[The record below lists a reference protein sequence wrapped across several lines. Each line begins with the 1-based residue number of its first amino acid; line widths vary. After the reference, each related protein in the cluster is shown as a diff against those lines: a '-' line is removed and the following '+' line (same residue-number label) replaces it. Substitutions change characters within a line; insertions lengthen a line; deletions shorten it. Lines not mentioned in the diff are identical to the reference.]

1 MSSSYQARGYQRPEE
16 EQPDSNVA
24 ELIGT
29 GLLAGAGL
37 GSIAGIRLGRNTVSR
52 GMDPKQKEN
61 IKRLAEFNKK
71 PAANAG
77 VRQKDLNT
85 PSTLEELSTRIN
97 KDLDALN
104 EYAKTD
110 PELASFLDKAYKETD
125 FAVTPPSKTVVKQL
139 PASPTV
145 NRPNTFVDDYVRD
158 ITEQRIGEQQVDDAL
173 QAFNLTGEARSER
186 ARQYANVR
194 RVQAAA
200 ADDIIDGLR
209 REATVDQAATA
220 TNSGANQE
228 IGRVKHRLQQNEDVN
243 LSKIEMAE
251 DLADTAIQQQVQ
263 NDNIPLTETPN
274 RDAGINLVSSQSVD
288 GLPVDQAEIVAT
300 GQGSVQGKQILENA
314 GLPSGSSSVND
325 LSITNVAKKPALSEV
340 DVDVDELKYWNSPAG
355 KEELLD
361 TSADLAFMDS
371 DIGRKAAAREKIYD
385 AQGIKYDYRNDIEAW
400 KDNWKAQHT
409 VDPETLKVVPKSA
422 AIAKTGQTINVANN
436 STLSQADIDAMNKVG
451 ITGVKSAGVRTSL
464 QDDDLRR
471 KEFTPQQ
478 VARVKNTVRVEKP
491 SSQEF
496 VNEQLEQRLNKLQQE
511 TAELKAK
518 QETLSRASALMAQG
532 LQPGTTRFDNA
543 LAAGMVGKSGLI
555 PRVGRFNEKGDL
567 IRSSA
572 ADRALGVTDPEFQE
586 NVVLSQSLE
595 EALPPT
601 QRLFYEQTSE
611 GQIIPE
617 TVEKRQERPVV
628 ITEEDT
634 KTLKSA
640 GGRIGS
646 TAASKTVIG
655 PYGIEREDFPK
666 ADITKRPT
674 DTGGK
679 KSFSTQPPA
688 AGDPKESMA
697 MAEEVRKIYNNPNIS
712 PEKRAAAAQDF
723 LSSKMGELNI
733 SAIGDS
739 KPLRKNPY
747 GGRRRRRLR

>member
-16 EQPDSNVA
+16 EQPSSNVA

-37 GSIAGIRLGRNTVSR
+37 GSIAGIRLGRGRVAR
-52 GMDPKQKEN
+52 GMDPKKKET
-61 IKRLAEFNKK
+61 IRKLAELNKK

-77 VRQKDLNT
+77 VRQKDLN
-85 PSTLEELSTRIN
+85 IV
-97 KDLDALN
+97 DVA
-104 EYAKTD
+104 
-110 PELASFLDKAYKETD
+110 
-125 FAVTPPSKTVVKQL
+125 PSKTPTSMKEVYQEVSQPVKINKTPQL
-139 PASPTV
+139 TGATKVS
-145 NRPNTFVDDYVRD
+145 RPNTFIDDYVRD

-263 NDNIPLTETPN
+263 NNNISLTETPN

-288 GLPVDQAEIVAT
+288 GLPVDQAEVVAT

-325 LSITNVAKKPALSEV
+325 LSIT
-340 DVDVDELKYWNSPAG
+340 
-355 KEELLD
+355 
-361 TSADLAFMDS
+361 
-371 DIGRKAAAREKIYD
+371 
-385 AQGIKYDYRNDIEAW
+385 
-400 KDNWKAQHT
+400 
-409 VDPETLKVVPKSA
+409 
-422 AIAKTGQTINVANN
+422 NVANN

-478 VARVKNTVRVEKP
+478 VERVKNTVRVEKP

-511 TAELKAK
+511 TTELKAR

-532 LQPGTTRFDNA
+532 LQPGTTKFDNA

-572 ADRALGVTDPEFQE
+572 ADRALGVTDPEFQK

-617 TVEKRQERPVV
+617 TVEKRQERPVR
-628 ITEEDT
+628 ITQEDT

-688 AGDPKESMA
+688 AGDPKESMT

-733 SAIGDS
+733 SAIGDA

-747 GGRRRRRLR
+747 GGRRRRLR

>member
-37 GSIAGIRLGRNTVSR
+37 GSIAGIRLGRGRVAR
-52 GMDPKQKEN
+52 GMDPKQKET
-61 IKRLAEFNKK
+61 IRKLAELNKK

-85 PSTLEELSTRIN
+85 V
-97 KDLDALN
+97 DVA
-104 EYAKTD
+104 
-110 PELASFLDKAYKETD
+110 
-125 FAVTPPSKTVVKQL
+125 PSKTPTSMKEVYQEVSQPVKINKTPQL
-139 PASPTV
+139 TGATKVS
-145 NRPNTFVDDYVRD
+145 RPNTFIDDYVRD

-263 NDNIPLTETPN
+263 NNNIPLTETPN

-325 LSITNVAKKPALSEV
+325 LSITNVA
-340 DVDVDELKYWNSPAG
+340 
-355 KEELLD
+355 
-361 TSADLAFMDS
+361 
-371 DIGRKAAAREKIYD
+371 
-385 AQGIKYDYRNDIEAW
+385 
-400 KDNWKAQHT
+400 
-409 VDPETLKVVPKSA
+409 
-422 AIAKTGQTINVANN
+422 NN

-478 VARVKNTVRVEKP
+478 VERVKNTVRVEKP

-511 TAELKAK
+511 TTELKAK

-628 ITEEDT
+628 RTEDT
-634 KTLKSA
+634 KPLKSA

-688 AGDPKESMA
+688 AGDPKESMT

-733 SAIGDS
+733 SAIGDA

-747 GGRRRRRLR
+747 GGRRRRLR

>member
-37 GSIAGIRLGRNTVSR
+37 GSIAGIRLGRNNISR

-61 IKRLAEFNKK
+61 IRRLAEFNKK
-71 PAANAG
+71 SAANSG
-77 VRQKDLNT
+77 IV
-85 PSTLEELSTRIN
+85 
-97 KDLDALN
+97 
-104 EYAKTD
+104 KTD
-110 PELASFLDKAYKETD
+110 LSEVKVPPSARFNKKGDLIRSSVNRKETIED
-125 FAVTPPSKTVVKQL
+125 LIDDELTVQ
-139 PASPTV
+139 
-145 NRPNTFVDDYVRD
+145 
-158 ITEQRIGEQQVDDAL
+158 
-173 QAFNLTGEARSER
+173 NLTPESRSER
-186 ARQYANVR
+186 ARQNAAVR
-194 RVQAAA
+194 RVREANLAAKG
-200 ADDIIDGLR
+200 DEIIDQLR

-263 NDNIPLTETPN
+263 NNNIPLTETPN

-325 LSITNVAKKPALSEV
+325 LSITNVA
-340 DVDVDELKYWNSPAG
+340 
-355 KEELLD
+355 
-361 TSADLAFMDS
+361 
-371 DIGRKAAAREKIYD
+371 
-385 AQGIKYDYRNDIEAW
+385 
-400 KDNWKAQHT
+400 
-409 VDPETLKVVPKSA
+409 
-422 AIAKTGQTINVANN
+422 NN

-478 VARVKNTVRVEKP
+478 VERVKNTVRVEKP

-511 TAELKAK
+511 TTELKAK

-628 ITEEDT
+628 RTEEDT

-646 TAASKTVIG
+646 TAQTKSVIG

-688 AGDPKESMA
+688 AGDPKESMT

-733 SAIGDS
+733 SAIGDA

-747 GGRRRRRLR
+747 GGRRRRLR

>member
-1 MSSSYQARGYQRPEE
+1 
-16 EQPDSNVA
+16 
-24 ELIGT
+24 
-29 GLLAGAGL
+29 
-37 GSIAGIRLGRNTVSR
+37 
-52 GMDPKQKEN
+52 MDPKQKEN
-61 IKRLAEFNKK
+61 LKRLVEFNKK

-85 PSTLEELSTRIN
+85 VE
-97 KDLDALN
+97 
-104 EYAKTD
+104 
-110 PELASFLDKAYKETD
+110 
-125 FAVTPPSKTVVKQL
+125 VTPSKTVVGEL

-145 NRPNTFVDDYVRD
+145 NRPNTFIDDYVRD

-263 NDNIPLTETPN
+263 NNNIPLTETPN

-325 LSITNVAKKPALSEV
+325 LSITNVA
-340 DVDVDELKYWNSPAG
+340 
-355 KEELLD
+355 
-361 TSADLAFMDS
+361 
-371 DIGRKAAAREKIYD
+371 
-385 AQGIKYDYRNDIEAW
+385 
-400 KDNWKAQHT
+400 
-409 VDPETLKVVPKSA
+409 
-422 AIAKTGQTINVANN
+422 NN

-496 VNEQLEQRLNKLQQE
+496 VNDQLEQRLNKLQQE

-543 LAAGMVGKSGLI
+543 LAAGMVGRSDLRPSSG
-555 PRVGRFNEKGDL
+555 
-567 IRSSA
+567 
-572 ADRALGVTDPEFQE
+572 ADRALGITDSEFQK

-595 EALPPT
+595 GALPTT

-628 ITEEDT
+628 ITEDT

-646 TAASKTVIG
+646 TAQTKSVIG

-688 AGDPKESMA
+688 AGDPKESMT

-733 SAIGDS
+733 SAIGDA

-747 GGRRRRRLR
+747 GGRRRRLR

>member
-1 MSSSYQARGYQRPEE
+1 MDIEDRK
-16 EQPDSNVA
+16 NKV
-24 ELIGT
+24 
-29 GLLAGAGL
+29 AGL
-37 GSIAGIRLGRNTVSR
+37 EAIKN
-52 GMDPKQKEN
+52 KEN
-61 IKRLAEFNKK
+61 LKRLVEFNKK

-85 PSTLEELSTRIN
+85 V
-97 KDLDALN
+97 DVA
-104 EYAKTD
+104 
-110 PELASFLDKAYKETD
+110 
-125 FAVTPPSKTVVKQL
+125 PSKTPTSMKEVYQEVSQPVKIDKTPRL
-139 PASPTV
+139 TGATKVS
-145 NRPNTFVDDYVRD
+145 RPDTFIDDYVRD

-200 ADDIIDGLR
+200 ADDIIEQLR
-209 REATVDQAATA
+209 IEKTAEDMMGPRPKFPIDDPARQKDLYANNPLQFEREVAESTKANLAYSDERAFIEEALTEQRNKRIAGNVDQAATA

-243 LSKIEMAE
+243 LAKIEMAE

-263 NDNIPLTETPN
+263 KNNIPLTETPN

-325 LSITNVAKKPALSEV
+325 LSITNVA
-340 DVDVDELKYWNSPAG
+340 
-355 KEELLD
+355 
-361 TSADLAFMDS
+361 
-371 DIGRKAAAREKIYD
+371 
-385 AQGIKYDYRNDIEAW
+385 
-400 KDNWKAQHT
+400 
-409 VDPETLKVVPKSA
+409 
-422 AIAKTGQTINVANN
+422 NN

-478 VARVKNTVRVEKP
+478 VERVKNTVRVEKP

-511 TAELKAK
+511 TTELKAR

-688 AGDPKESMA
+688 AGDPKESMT

-723 LSSKMGELNI
+723 LSSKMDELNI
-733 SAIGDS
+733 SAIGDA

-747 GGRRRRRLR
+747 GGRRRRLR

>member
-37 GSIAGIRLGRNTVSR
+37 GSIAGIRLGRNNISR

-61 IKRLAEFNKK
+61 IRRLAEFNKK
-71 PAANAG
+71 SAANSG
-77 VRQKDLNT
+77 IV
-85 PSTLEELSTRIN
+85 
-97 KDLDALN
+97 
-104 EYAKTD
+104 KTD
-110 PELASFLDKAYKETD
+110 LSEVKVPPSARFNKKGDLIRSSVNRKETIED
-125 FAVTPPSKTVVKQL
+125 LIDDELTVQ
-139 PASPTV
+139 
-145 NRPNTFVDDYVRD
+145 
-158 ITEQRIGEQQVDDAL
+158 
-173 QAFNLTGEARSER
+173 NLTPESRSER
-186 ARQYANVR
+186 ARQNAAVR
-194 RVQAAA
+194 RVREANLAAKG
-200 ADDIIDGLR
+200 DEIIDQLR

-243 LSKIEMAE
+243 LAKMERAE

-263 NDNIPLTETPN
+263 NNNIPLTETPN

-325 LSITNVAKKPALSEV
+325 LSITNVA
-340 DVDVDELKYWNSPAG
+340 
-355 KEELLD
+355 
-361 TSADLAFMDS
+361 
-371 DIGRKAAAREKIYD
+371 
-385 AQGIKYDYRNDIEAW
+385 
-400 KDNWKAQHT
+400 
-409 VDPETLKVVPKSA
+409 
-422 AIAKTGQTINVANN
+422 NN

-478 VARVKNTVRVEKP
+478 VERVKNTVRVEKP

-511 TAELKAK
+511 TTELKAK

-628 ITEEDT
+628 RTEEDT

-646 TAASKTVIG
+646 TAQTKSVIG

-688 AGDPKESMA
+688 AGDPKESMT

-733 SAIGDS
+733 SAIGDA

-747 GGRRRRRLR
+747 GGRRRRLR

>member
-61 IKRLAEFNKK
+61 LRRLNEFNKK

-200 ADDIIDGLR
+200 ADDIIEQLKIEKTAEDMMGPRRQHPINAPDGKRAKYMKENYPVQYEREVSSALQDEFAYDNERAFIEEVLTER
-209 REATVDQAATA
+209 RNKRIAGNVDQAATA

-263 NDNIPLTETPN
+263 NNNIPLTETPN

-300 GQGSVQGKQILENA
+300 GQGSVQGKQVLENA
-314 GLPSGSSSVND
+314 GLPSGSSSVSD
-325 LSITNVAKKPALSEV
+325 LST
-340 DVDVDELKYWNSPAG
+340 
-355 KEELLD
+355 
-361 TSADLAFMDS
+361 T
-371 DIGRKAAAREKIYD
+371 
-385 AQGIKYDYRNDIEAW
+385 
-400 KDNWKAQHT
+400 
-409 VDPETLKVVPKSA
+409 
-422 AIAKTGQTINVANN
+422 NVANN

-478 VARVKNTVRVEKP
+478 VERVKNTVRVEKP

-511 TAELKAK
+511 TTELKAR

-532 LQPGTTRFDNA
+532 LQPGTTKFDNA

-595 EALPPT
+595 GALPPT

-628 ITEEDT
+628 RTEDT

-688 AGDPKESMA
+688 AGDPKESMT

-747 GGRRRRRLR
+747 GGRRRRLR

>member
-1 MSSSYQARGYQRPEE
+1 MSSSYQTRSYQRPEE
-16 EQPDSNVA
+16 DKPDSNVA

-61 IKRLAEFNKK
+61 LRRLNEFNKK
-71 PAANAG
+71 SAANAG

-263 NDNIPLTETPN
+263 NNNIPLTETPN

-300 GQGSVQGKQILENA
+300 GQGSVQGKQVLENA
-314 GLPSGSSSVND
+314 GLPSGSSSVSD
-325 LSITNVAKKPALSEV
+325 LST
-340 DVDVDELKYWNSPAG
+340 
-355 KEELLD
+355 
-361 TSADLAFMDS
+361 T
-371 DIGRKAAAREKIYD
+371 
-385 AQGIKYDYRNDIEAW
+385 
-400 KDNWKAQHT
+400 
-409 VDPETLKVVPKSA
+409 
-422 AIAKTGQTINVANN
+422 NVANN

-511 TAELKAK
+511 TTELKAR

-532 LQPGTTRFDNA
+532 LQPGTTKFDNA

-595 EALPPT
+595 GALPPT

-628 ITEEDT
+628 RTEDT

-688 AGDPKESMA
+688 AGDPKESMT

-747 GGRRRRRLR
+747 GGRRRRLR

>member
-158 ITEQRIGEQQVDDAL
+158 IAEQRIGEQQVDDAL

-263 NDNIPLTETPN
+263 NNNIPLTETPN

-325 LSITNVAKKPALSEV
+325 LSITNVA
-340 DVDVDELKYWNSPAG
+340 
-355 KEELLD
+355 
-361 TSADLAFMDS
+361 
-371 DIGRKAAAREKIYD
+371 
-385 AQGIKYDYRNDIEAW
+385 
-400 KDNWKAQHT
+400 
-409 VDPETLKVVPKSA
+409 
-422 AIAKTGQTINVANN
+422 NN

-478 VARVKNTVRVEKP
+478 VERVKNTVRVEKP

-511 TAELKAK
+511 TTELKAR

-628 ITEEDT
+628 RTEEDT

-688 AGDPKESMA
+688 AGDPKESMT

-733 SAIGDS
+733 SAIGDA

-747 GGRRRRRLR
+747 GGRRRRLR

>member
-37 GSIAGIRLGRNTVSR
+37 GSIAGIRLGRNTISR

-61 IKRLAEFNKK
+61 LKRLVEFNKK

-145 NRPNTFVDDYVRD
+145 NRPNTFIDDYVRD

-263 NDNIPLTETPN
+263 NNNIPLTETPN

-325 LSITNVAKKPALSEV
+325 LSITNVA
-340 DVDVDELKYWNSPAG
+340 
-355 KEELLD
+355 
-361 TSADLAFMDS
+361 
-371 DIGRKAAAREKIYD
+371 
-385 AQGIKYDYRNDIEAW
+385 
-400 KDNWKAQHT
+400 
-409 VDPETLKVVPKSA
+409 
-422 AIAKTGQTINVANN
+422 NN

-478 VARVKNTVRVEKP
+478 VERVKNTVRVEKP

-511 TAELKAK
+511 TTELKAR

-628 ITEEDT
+628 RTEDT

-646 TAASKTVIG
+646 TAQTKSVIG

-688 AGDPKESMA
+688 AGDPKESMT

-733 SAIGDS
+733 SAIGDA

-747 GGRRRRRLR
+747 GGRRRRLR

>member
-1 MSSSYQARGYQRPEE
+1 MSSSYQTRGYQRPEE
-16 EQPDSNVA
+16 DKPDSNVA

-37 GSIAGIRLGRNTVSR
+37 GSIAGIRLGRGRVAR
-52 GMDPKQKEN
+52 GMDPKKKET
-61 IKRLAEFNKK
+61 IRKLAELNKK

-158 ITEQRIGEQQVDDAL
+158 IAEQRIGEQQVEDAL
-173 QAFNLTGEARSER
+173 QAFNLTKEARSER

-200 ADDIIDGLR
+200 ADDVIDELR
-209 REATVDQAATA
+209 REATVDQSATA
-220 TNSGANQE
+220 VNSGANQE

-243 LSKIEMAE
+243 LAKIERAE

-263 NDNIPLTETPN
+263 KNNIPLTETPN

-325 LSITNVAKKPALSEV
+325 LSITNVA
-340 DVDVDELKYWNSPAG
+340 
-355 KEELLD
+355 
-361 TSADLAFMDS
+361 
-371 DIGRKAAAREKIYD
+371 
-385 AQGIKYDYRNDIEAW
+385 
-400 KDNWKAQHT
+400 
-409 VDPETLKVVPKSA
+409 
-422 AIAKTGQTINVANN
+422 NN

-478 VARVKNTVRVEKP
+478 VERVKNTVRVEKP

-511 TAELKAK
+511 TTELKAK

-628 ITEEDT
+628 RTEDT

-646 TAASKTVIG
+646 TAQTKSVIG

-688 AGDPKESMA
+688 AGDPKESMT

-733 SAIGDS
+733 SAIGDA

-747 GGRRRRRLR
+747 GGRRRRLR

>member
-16 EQPDSNVA
+16 DKPDSNVA

-37 GSIAGIRLGRNTVSR
+37 GSIAGIRLGRNTISR

-61 IKRLAEFNKK
+61 IKRLAKFNKK

-158 ITEQRIGEQQVDDAL
+158 ITEQRIGEQQVEDAL
-173 QAFNLTGEARSER
+173 QAFNLTKEARSER

-263 NDNIPLTETPN
+263 KDNIPLTETPN

-325 LSITNVAKKPALSEV
+325 LSIT
-340 DVDVDELKYWNSPAG
+340 
-355 KEELLD
+355 
-361 TSADLAFMDS
+361 
-371 DIGRKAAAREKIYD
+371 
-385 AQGIKYDYRNDIEAW
+385 
-400 KDNWKAQHT
+400 
-409 VDPETLKVVPKSA
+409 
-422 AIAKTGQTINVANN
+422 NVANN

-733 SAIGDS
+733 SAIGDA

-747 GGRRRRRLR
+747 GGRRRRLR

>member
-61 IKRLAEFNKK
+61 LKRLVEFNKK

-85 PSTLEELSTRIN
+85 VE
-97 KDLDALN
+97 
-104 EYAKTD
+104 
-110 PELASFLDKAYKETD
+110 
-125 FAVTPPSKTVVKQL
+125 VTPSKTVVGEL

-145 NRPNTFVDDYVRD
+145 NRPNTFIDDYVRD

-263 NDNIPLTETPN
+263 KNNIPLTETPN

-325 LSITNVAKKPALSEV
+325 LSITNVA
-340 DVDVDELKYWNSPAG
+340 
-355 KEELLD
+355 
-361 TSADLAFMDS
+361 
-371 DIGRKAAAREKIYD
+371 
-385 AQGIKYDYRNDIEAW
+385 
-400 KDNWKAQHT
+400 
-409 VDPETLKVVPKSA
+409 
-422 AIAKTGQTINVANN
+422 NN

-478 VARVKNTVRVEKP
+478 VERVKNTVRVEKP

-511 TAELKAK
+511 TTELKAR

-586 NVVLSQSLE
+586 NVILSQSLE
-595 EALPPT
+595 EAFPPT
-601 QRLFYEQTSE
+601 QRLFYEQTSQ

-646 TAASKTVIG
+646 TAQTKSVIG

-688 AGDPKESMA
+688 AGDPKESMT

-733 SAIGDS
+733 SAIGDA

-747 GGRRRRRLR
+747 GGRRRRLR

>member
-16 EQPDSNVA
+16 DKPDSNVA

-37 GSIAGIRLGRNTVSR
+37 GSIAGIRLGRNTISR

-61 IKRLAEFNKK
+61 IKRLAKFNKK

-158 ITEQRIGEQQVDDAL
+158 ITEQRIGEQQVEDAL
-173 QAFNLTGEARSER
+173 QAFNLTKEARSER

-325 LSITNVAKKPALSEV
+325 LSIT
-340 DVDVDELKYWNSPAG
+340 
-355 KEELLD
+355 
-361 TSADLAFMDS
+361 
-371 DIGRKAAAREKIYD
+371 
-385 AQGIKYDYRNDIEAW
+385 
-400 KDNWKAQHT
+400 
-409 VDPETLKVVPKSA
+409 
-422 AIAKTGQTINVANN
+422 NVANN

-733 SAIGDS
+733 SAIGDA

-747 GGRRRRRLR
+747 GGRRRRLR

>member
-37 GSIAGIRLGRNTVSR
+37 GSIAGIRLGRGRIARGVS
-52 GMDPKQKEN
+52 PKKKEA
-61 IKRLAEFNKK
+61 IRKLAELNKK

-145 NRPNTFVDDYVRD
+145 NRPNTFIDDYVRD

-263 NDNIPLTETPN
+263 NNNIPLTETPN

-314 GLPSGSSSVND
+314 GLPSGSSSVEQ
-325 LSITNVAKKPALSEV
+325 LSIPNVATGPV
-340 DVDVDELKYWNSPAG
+340 
-355 KEELLD
+355 
-361 TSADLAFMDS
+361 
-371 DIGRKAAAREKIYD
+371 D
-385 AQGIKYDYRNDIEAW
+385 AQQFVTEQLGETIRYTTPAQPAKYPNTASLTADEIALINKRSTGGVPIK
-400 KDNWKAQHT
+400 
-409 VDPETLKVVPKSA
+409 
-422 AIAKTGQTINVANN
+422 
-436 STLSQADIDAMNKVG
+436 
-451 ITGVKSAGVRTSL
+451 ITGPSNIQRPGPDVVIEKNKAGDVIGVGDANYFAGQRELPIVYSTQTGTNQQL
-464 QDDDLRR
+464 VR

-478 VARVKNTVRVEKP
+478 VERVKNTVRVEKP
-491 SSQEF
+491 SSQA
-496 VNEQLEQRLNKLQQE
+496 EQINLNKLQQE
-511 TAELKAK
+511 AAENAK
-518 QETLSRASALMAQG
+518 QEISSRASDLIAQG
-532 LQPGTTRFDNA
+532 LRPGTTRFDNA
-543 LAAGMVGKSGLI
+543 LAAGMVGRSDLRPSSG
-555 PRVGRFNEKGDL
+555 
-567 IRSSA
+567 
-572 ADRALGVTDPEFQE
+572 ADRSLGITDAEFQK
-586 NVVLSQSLE
+586 NVVLSKNLE
-595 EALPPT
+595 GALPPS
-601 QRLFYEQTSE
+601 QRLYYEQTSE

-646 TAASKTVIG
+646 TAQTKSVIG

-688 AGDPKESMA
+688 AGDPKESMT

-733 SAIGDS
+733 SAIGDA

-747 GGRRRRRLR
+747 GGRRRRLR

>member
-61 IKRLAEFNKK
+61 LKRLVEFNKK

-97 KDLDALN
+97 KDLDDLN

-263 NDNIPLTETPN
+263 NNNIPLTETPN

-300 GQGSVQGKQILENA
+300 GQGSVQGKQILENT

-325 LSITNVAKKPALSEV
+325 LSIT
-340 DVDVDELKYWNSPAG
+340 
-355 KEELLD
+355 
-361 TSADLAFMDS
+361 
-371 DIGRKAAAREKIYD
+371 
-385 AQGIKYDYRNDIEAW
+385 
-400 KDNWKAQHT
+400 
-409 VDPETLKVVPKSA
+409 
-422 AIAKTGQTINVANN
+422 NVANN

-478 VARVKNTVRVEKP
+478 VERVKNTVRVEKP

-511 TAELKAK
+511 TTELKAR

-628 ITEEDT
+628 RTEDT

-646 TAASKTVIG
+646 TAQTKSVIG

-688 AGDPKESMA
+688 AGDPKESMT

-733 SAIGDS
+733 SAIGDA

-747 GGRRRRRLR
+747 GGRRRRLR

>member
-1 MSSSYQARGYQRPEE
+1 MSSSYQPRSNQRPEDQE
-16 EQPDSNVA
+16 SDVNIAELVGTAALAGVGLGGIAGLALKRKANTAKSTQQINEFLSKARQQRKSPGATSGVKQADLSNV
-24 ELIGT
+24 
-29 GLLAGAGL
+29 
-37 GSIAGIRLGRNTVSR
+37 
-52 GMDPKQKEN
+52 D
-61 IKRLAEFNKK
+61 
-71 PAANAG
+71 
-77 VRQKDLNT
+77 
-85 PSTLEELSTRIN
+85 
-97 KDLDALN
+97 
-104 EYAKTD
+104 
-110 PELASFLDKAYKETD
+110 
-125 FAVTPPSKTVVKQL
+125 VTPSKTPTRMKEVYQEAAQPVEINKTPQL
-139 PASPTV
+139 TGSTSVA
-145 NRPNTFVDDYVRD
+145 RPNTFVDDYTRE
-158 ITEQRIGEQQVDDAL
+158 ITERRLGEQQVEDAL
-173 QAFNLTGEARSER
+173 QVLNLTRESRSER
-186 ARQYANVR
+186 ARQAANVR

-200 ADDIIDGLR
+200 ADDIIDELR
-209 REATVDQAATA
+209 SQRTVDQTATA
-220 TNSGANQE
+220 INSGAGQQ
-228 IGRVKHRLQQNEDVN
+228 IGRTKHRLQSNEDVV
-243 LSKIEMAE
+243 LRKVEQSE
-251 DLADTAIQQQVQ
+251 DLVDAAVQKQVQQQ
-263 NDNIPLTETPN
+263 NIPLEDTPK
-274 RDAGINLVSSQSVD
+274 RDAAIDLVSSDLPD
-288 GLPVDQAEIVAT
+288 GTPVDQAEIVAT
-300 GQGSVQGKQILENA
+300 GQGSVQRKQVLENA
-314 GLPSGSSSVND
+314 GLPSGSSSVSD
-325 LSITNVAKKPALSEV
+325 LSIT
-340 DVDVDELKYWNSPAG
+340 
-355 KEELLD
+355 
-361 TSADLAFMDS
+361 
-371 DIGRKAAAREKIYD
+371 
-385 AQGIKYDYRNDIEAW
+385 
-400 KDNWKAQHT
+400 
-409 VDPETLKVVPKSA
+409 
-422 AIAKTGQTINVANN
+422 NVANN

-478 VARVKNTVRVEKP
+478 VERVKNTVRVEKP

-511 TAELKAK
+511 TTELKAR

-617 TVEKRQERPVV
+617 TVEKRQERPVR
-628 ITEEDT
+628 ITQEDT

-688 AGDPKESMA
+688 AGDPKESMT

-747 GGRRRRRLR
+747 GGRRRRLR

>member
-16 EQPDSNVA
+16 DKPDSNVA

-37 GSIAGIRLGRNTVSR
+37 GSIAGIRLGRGRVARGVS
-52 GMDPKQKEN
+52 PKKKEA
-61 IKRLAEFNKK
+61 IRKLAELNKK

-145 NRPNTFVDDYVRD
+145 NRPNTFIDDYVRD

-263 NDNIPLTETPN
+263 NNNIPLTETPN

-325 LSITNVAKKPALSEV
+325 LSITNVA
-340 DVDVDELKYWNSPAG
+340 
-355 KEELLD
+355 
-361 TSADLAFMDS
+361 
-371 DIGRKAAAREKIYD
+371 
-385 AQGIKYDYRNDIEAW
+385 
-400 KDNWKAQHT
+400 
-409 VDPETLKVVPKSA
+409 
-422 AIAKTGQTINVANN
+422 NN

-478 VARVKNTVRVEKP
+478 VERVKNTVRVEKP

-511 TAELKAK
+511 TTELKAK
-518 QETLSRASALMAQG
+518 QETLSRASALMSQG

-617 TVEKRQERPVV
+617 TVEKSQERPVV
-628 ITEEDT
+628 RTEEYI

-688 AGDPKESMA
+688 AGDPKESMT

-733 SAIGDS
+733 SAIGDA

-747 GGRRRRRLR
+747 GGRRRRLR

>member
-37 GSIAGIRLGRNTVSR
+37 GSIAGIRLGRGRVAR
-52 GMDPKQKEN
+52 GMDPKKKET
-61 IKRLAEFNKK
+61 IRKLAELNKK

-77 VRQKDLNT
+77 VRQKDLN
-85 PSTLEELSTRIN
+85 
-97 KDLDALN
+97 
-104 EYAKTD
+104 
-110 PELASFLDKAYKETD
+110 
-125 FAVTPPSKTVVKQL
+125 AVDVAPSKTPTSMKEVYQEVSQPVKIDKTPRL
-139 PASPTV
+139 TGATKVS
-145 NRPNTFVDDYVRD
+145 RPDTFIDDYVRD

-263 NDNIPLTETPN
+263 KNNIPLTETPT

-325 LSITNVAKKPALSEV
+325 LSITNVA
-340 DVDVDELKYWNSPAG
+340 
-355 KEELLD
+355 
-361 TSADLAFMDS
+361 
-371 DIGRKAAAREKIYD
+371 
-385 AQGIKYDYRNDIEAW
+385 
-400 KDNWKAQHT
+400 
-409 VDPETLKVVPKSA
+409 
-422 AIAKTGQTINVANN
+422 NN

-478 VARVKNTVRVEKP
+478 VERVKNTVRVEKP

-511 TAELKAK
+511 TTELKAR

-628 ITEEDT
+628 RTEEDT

-688 AGDPKESMA
+688 AGDPKESMT

-733 SAIGDS
+733 SAIGDA

-747 GGRRRRRLR
+747 GGRRRRLR

>member
-16 EQPDSNVA
+16 DKPDSNVA

-37 GSIAGIRLGRNTVSR
+37 GSIAGIRLGRGRVARGVS
-52 GMDPKQKEN
+52 PKKKEA
-61 IKRLAEFNKK
+61 IRKLAELNKK

-145 NRPNTFVDDYVRD
+145 NRPNTFVDDYVRA
-158 ITEQRIGEQQVDDAL
+158 IAEQRIGEQQVEDAL
-173 QAFNLTGEARSER
+173 QAFNLTKEARSER

-200 ADDIIDGLR
+200 ADDVIDGLR
-209 REATVDQAATA
+209 REATVDQSATA
-220 TNSGANQE
+220 VNSGANQE

-243 LSKIEMAE
+243 LAKIERAE

-263 NDNIPLTETPN
+263 KNNIPLTETPN

-288 GLPVDQAEIVAT
+288 GLPVDQAEIVAA
-300 GQGSVQGKQILENA
+300 GQGSVQGKQVLENA
-314 GLPSGSSSVND
+314 GLPSGSSSVSD
-325 LSITNVAKKPALSEV
+325 LST
-340 DVDVDELKYWNSPAG
+340 
-355 KEELLD
+355 
-361 TSADLAFMDS
+361 T
-371 DIGRKAAAREKIYD
+371 
-385 AQGIKYDYRNDIEAW
+385 
-400 KDNWKAQHT
+400 
-409 VDPETLKVVPKSA
+409 
-422 AIAKTGQTINVANN
+422 NVANN

-478 VARVKNTVRVEKP
+478 VERVKNTVRVEKP

-511 TAELKAK
+511 TTELKAK

-543 LAAGMVGKSGLI
+543 LAAGMVGSSDLRPSSG
-555 PRVGRFNEKGDL
+555 
-567 IRSSA
+567 
-572 ADRALGVTDPEFQE
+572 ADRSLGITDAEFQK
-586 NVVLSQSLE
+586 NVVLSKNLE
-595 EALPPT
+595 GALPPS
-601 QRLFYEQTSE
+601 QRLYYEQTSE

-646 TAASKTVIG
+646 TAQTKSVIG

-688 AGDPKESMA
+688 AGDPKESMT

-733 SAIGDS
+733 SAIGDA

-747 GGRRRRRLR
+747 GGRRRRLR

>member
-158 ITEQRIGEQQVDDAL
+158 RTEQRIGEQQVDDAL

-263 NDNIPLTETPN
+263 NNNIPLTETPN

-325 LSITNVAKKPALSEV
+325 LSITNVA
-340 DVDVDELKYWNSPAG
+340 
-355 KEELLD
+355 
-361 TSADLAFMDS
+361 
-371 DIGRKAAAREKIYD
+371 
-385 AQGIKYDYRNDIEAW
+385 
-400 KDNWKAQHT
+400 
-409 VDPETLKVVPKSA
+409 
-422 AIAKTGQTINVANN
+422 NN

-478 VARVKNTVRVEKP
+478 VERVKNTARVEKP

-511 TAELKAK
+511 TTELKAR

-628 ITEEDT
+628 RTEEDT

-646 TAASKTVIG
+646 TAQTKSVIG

-688 AGDPKESMA
+688 AGDPKESMT

-733 SAIGDS
+733 SAIGDA

-747 GGRRRRRLR
+747 GGRRRRLR

>member
-16 EQPDSNVA
+16 DKPDSNVA

-37 GSIAGIRLGRNTVSR
+37 GSIAGIRLGRGRVARGVS
-52 GMDPKQKEN
+52 PKKKEA
-61 IKRLAEFNKK
+61 IRKLAELNKK

-158 ITEQRIGEQQVDDAL
+158 IAEQRIGEQQVEDAL
-173 QAFNLTGEARSER
+173 QAFNLTKEARSER

-200 ADDIIDGLR
+200 ADDVIDGLR
-209 REATVDQAATA
+209 REATVDQSATA
-220 TNSGANQE
+220 VNSGANQE

-243 LSKIEMAE
+243 LAKVERAE

-263 NDNIPLTETPN
+263 KNNIPLTETPN

-300 GQGSVQGKQILENA
+300 GQGSVQGKQVLENA
-314 GLPSGSSSVND
+314 GLPSGSSSVSD
-325 LSITNVAKKPALSEV
+325 LST
-340 DVDVDELKYWNSPAG
+340 
-355 KEELLD
+355 
-361 TSADLAFMDS
+361 T
-371 DIGRKAAAREKIYD
+371 
-385 AQGIKYDYRNDIEAW
+385 
-400 KDNWKAQHT
+400 
-409 VDPETLKVVPKSA
+409 
-422 AIAKTGQTINVANN
+422 NVANN

-478 VARVKNTVRVEKP
+478 VERVKNTVRVEKP

-511 TAELKAK
+511 TTELKAK

-567 IRSSA
+567 IRSSP

-595 EALPPT
+595 GALPPT

-628 ITEEDT
+628 RTEDT

-688 AGDPKESMA
+688 AGDPKESMT

-733 SAIGDS
+733 SAIGDA

-747 GGRRRRRLR
+747 GGRRRRLR

>member
-1 MSSSYQARGYQRPEE
+1 MSSSYQTRGYQRPEE
-16 EQPDSNVA
+16 DKPDSNVA

-37 GSIAGIRLGRNTVSR
+37 GSIAGIRLGRNTISR

-61 IKRLAEFNKK
+61 LKRLVEFNKK

-97 KDLDALN
+97 KDLDDLN

-263 NDNIPLTETPN
+263 NNNIPLTETPN

-300 GQGSVQGKQILENA
+300 GQGSVQGKQILENT

-325 LSITNVAKKPALSEV
+325 LSIT
-340 DVDVDELKYWNSPAG
+340 
-355 KEELLD
+355 
-361 TSADLAFMDS
+361 
-371 DIGRKAAAREKIYD
+371 
-385 AQGIKYDYRNDIEAW
+385 
-400 KDNWKAQHT
+400 
-409 VDPETLKVVPKSA
+409 
-422 AIAKTGQTINVANN
+422 NVANN

-478 VARVKNTVRVEKP
+478 VERVKNTVRVEKP

-511 TAELKAK
+511 TTELKAR

-567 IRSSA
+567 IRSSP

-628 ITEEDT
+628 RTEDT

-646 TAASKTVIG
+646 TAQTKSVIG

-688 AGDPKESMA
+688 AGDPKESMT

-733 SAIGDS
+733 SAIGDA

-747 GGRRRRRLR
+747 GGRRRRLR

>member
-1 MSSSYQARGYQRPEE
+1 MSSSYQTRSYQRPEE
-16 EQPDSNVA
+16 DKPDSNVA

-37 GSIAGIRLGRNTVSR
+37 GSIAGIRLGRGRVARGVS
-52 GMDPKQKEN
+52 PKKKEA
-61 IKRLAEFNKK
+61 IRKLAELNKK

-263 NDNIPLTETPN
+263 NNNIPLTETPN

-300 GQGSVQGKQILENA
+300 GQGSVQGKQVLENA
-314 GLPSGSSSVND
+314 GLPSGSSSVSD
-325 LSITNVAKKPALSEV
+325 LST
-340 DVDVDELKYWNSPAG
+340 
-355 KEELLD
+355 
-361 TSADLAFMDS
+361 T
-371 DIGRKAAAREKIYD
+371 
-385 AQGIKYDYRNDIEAW
+385 
-400 KDNWKAQHT
+400 
-409 VDPETLKVVPKSA
+409 
-422 AIAKTGQTINVANN
+422 NVANN

-478 VARVKNTVRVEKP
+478 VERVKNTVRVEKP

-511 TAELKAK
+511 TTELKAR

-532 LQPGTTRFDNA
+532 LQPGTTKFDNA

-595 EALPPT
+595 GALPPT

-628 ITEEDT
+628 RTEDT

-688 AGDPKESMA
+688 AGDPKESMT

-747 GGRRRRRLR
+747 GGRRRRLR

>member
-1 MSSSYQARGYQRPEE
+1 MSSSYQARGYQRSEE

-61 IKRLAEFNKK
+61 LKRLVEFNKK

-85 PSTLEELSTRIN
+85 V
-97 KDLDALN
+97 DVA
-104 EYAKTD
+104 
-110 PELASFLDKAYKETD
+110 
-125 FAVTPPSKTVVKQL
+125 PSKTPTSMKEVYQEVSQPVKINKTPQL
-139 PASPTV
+139 TGATKVS
-145 NRPNTFVDDYVRD
+145 RPNTFIDDYVRD

-263 NDNIPLTETPN
+263 NNNIPLTETPN

-325 LSITNVAKKPALSEV
+325 LSITNVA
-340 DVDVDELKYWNSPAG
+340 
-355 KEELLD
+355 
-361 TSADLAFMDS
+361 
-371 DIGRKAAAREKIYD
+371 
-385 AQGIKYDYRNDIEAW
+385 
-400 KDNWKAQHT
+400 
-409 VDPETLKVVPKSA
+409 
-422 AIAKTGQTINVANN
+422 NN

-451 ITGVKSAGVRTSL
+451 ITGVRSAGVRTSL

-478 VARVKNTVRVEKP
+478 VERVKNTVRVEKP

-518 QETLSRASALMAQG
+518 QETLSRASALMTQG

-543 LAAGMVGKSGLI
+543 LAAGMVGRSELRPSSG
-555 PRVGRFNEKGDL
+555 
-567 IRSSA
+567 
-572 ADRALGVTDPEFQE
+572 ADRALCITDPEFQK

-595 EALPPT
+595 GALPST

-628 ITEEDT
+628 RTEDT

-674 DTGGK
+674 DTGCK

-688 AGDPKESMA
+688 AGDPKESMT

-747 GGRRRRRLR
+747 GGRRRRLR

>member
-263 NDNIPLTETPN
+263 NNNIPLTETPN

-325 LSITNVAKKPALSEV
+325 LSITNVA
-340 DVDVDELKYWNSPAG
+340 
-355 KEELLD
+355 
-361 TSADLAFMDS
+361 
-371 DIGRKAAAREKIYD
+371 
-385 AQGIKYDYRNDIEAW
+385 
-400 KDNWKAQHT
+400 
-409 VDPETLKVVPKSA
+409 
-422 AIAKTGQTINVANN
+422 NN

-478 VARVKNTVRVEKP
+478 VERVKNTVRVEKP

-511 TAELKAK
+511 TTELKAR

-628 ITEEDT
+628 RTEDT

-688 AGDPKESMA
+688 AGDPKESMT

-733 SAIGDS
+733 SAIGDA

-747 GGRRRRRLR
+747 GGRRRRLR

>member
-61 IKRLAEFNKK
+61 LRRLNEFNKK
-71 PAANAG
+71 SAANAG

-263 NDNIPLTETPN
+263 NNNIPLTETPN

-300 GQGSVQGKQILENA
+300 GQGSVQGKQVLENA
-314 GLPSGSSSVND
+314 GLPSGSSSVSD
-325 LSITNVAKKPALSEV
+325 LST
-340 DVDVDELKYWNSPAG
+340 
-355 KEELLD
+355 
-361 TSADLAFMDS
+361 T
-371 DIGRKAAAREKIYD
+371 
-385 AQGIKYDYRNDIEAW
+385 
-400 KDNWKAQHT
+400 
-409 VDPETLKVVPKSA
+409 
-422 AIAKTGQTINVANN
+422 NVANN

-478 VARVKNTVRVEKP
+478 VERVKNTVRVEKP

-511 TAELKAK
+511 TTELKAR

-532 LQPGTTRFDNA
+532 LQPGTTKFDNA

-595 EALPPT
+595 GALPPT

-628 ITEEDT
+628 RTEDT

-688 AGDPKESMA
+688 AGDPKESMT

-747 GGRRRRRLR
+747 GGRRRRLR